1 MLEKALAEAEPG
13 TEVEKE
19 VGTEVK
25 VEVRIVE
32 TGGFNKSENHVNARK
47 APFTV
52 DLDNSANWAENK
64 MEKQEEE
71 GRFCAVFFIESWSP
85 SSSFC
90 SSEGRK

>member
-32 TGGFNKSENHVNARK
+32 TGGFNKSEIA
-47 APFTV
+47 
-52 DLDNSANWAENK
+52 
-64 MEKQEEE
+64 
-71 GRFCAVFFIESWSP
+71 
-85 SSSFC
+85 
-90 SSEGRK
+90 